1 MALKIILKQ
10 GRNVQHDL
18 LTIIQ
23 CHAQWFST
31 LQYNIKGRGVC
42 HIKSH
47 AYSVLAIIFVNLDP
61 EC

>member
-1 MALKIILKQ
+1 MALKIQLKQ
-10 GRNVQHDL
+10 GRNVHDL

-23 CHAQWFST
+23 CHAQWFYT
-31 LQYNIKGRGVC
+31 LRYNIKGRGVC
-42 HIKSH
+42 HIESH